1 MARRKIINEQN
12 GAGPW
17 NEIIG
22 LIMIGIG
29 VVILLALLSYDS
41 SDPSWNSV
49 GGNARARNWVGPMG
63 AHVANALYQAFGIA
77 SWIVPLMLF
86 IIGRWQWDDDESEV
100 SKPKILGLFLMI
112 VALTG
117 WVTLFGPEKP
127 GSFYWGGFVGQFL
140 MYGELIGY
148 PVGMAR
154 LLGSLGAFVGLVVL
168 FTAGLLL
175 GTDYTLIG
183 LIDNWSRS
191 RPDGMVAEWAGRLRM
206 RKQVNNPEP
215 VDVVQ
220 PSQVYE
226 KFDQRKRA
234 LRQSAALGGMRVKVR
249 SGVSVGRNA
258 TPSKIPAKGL
268 PGASGDVAEQT
279 GAPVITT
286 AEEPFQFAE
295 SAQAGAE
302 PLQSPARIPPSP
314 DIDQNLPKSE
324 PKSVPRSVPKSD
336 PPKSDDDDVAPV
348 QTKTPGDQS
357 EKTLSQDETSSQR
370 TVDEMMATASVKRV
384 ETAESP
390 ADKGEKSGKSKLSRL
405 VKNISRAISH
415 YKLPSTE
422 MLTPPAPRS
431 EMAEAELMERARQLA
446 EKCAEF
452 NVSGQVKQISP
463 GPVVTTFEFKPDP
476 GVKYSRITG
485 LVDDLCLALKAESV
499 RIDRIPGKST
509 VGIEVPN
516 TNREMIRLREVLE
529 SKKFHES
536 KSKLTIA
543 LGKTIDGANYVADL
557 AKMPHLLIAGA
568 TGAGKSVALNTILT
582 SMLYKATPD
591 EVKFILIDPKR
602 LELGLYADIPHLLSP
617 IVTDPKRASYALKW
631 AVAEME
637 SRYKRLASFGVRN
650 IEQYNAEIK
659 ASSKR
664 GDHSDDEEEAGP
676 LPYIVVIIDEL
687 ADLMMISARDVEES
701 ITRLAQMARAVGI
714 HLVLAT
720 QRPSVD
726 VITGLIKAN
735 FPSRISFRVSSKV
748 DSRTIIDTNGA
759 EQLLGQ
765 GDMLFLPPGTSRLV
779 RVHGAYID
787 EKEVKRIADFVRSQA
802 TPAYDEQIVM
812 SEKELQDG
820 EFGEM
825 KKDEKYDEAVRIVIE
840 MGRASTSV
848 LQRRLRIGYG
858 RAASI
863 IDMMERDGIVG
874 PEDGS
879 KPRQVLV
886 KSDFLER
893 LDQMRE
899 EDDL

>member
-1 MARRKIINEQN
+1 MARRKIINKQN
-12 GAGPW
+12 ANGPW

-22 LIMIGIG
+22 LILIGIG
-29 VVILLALLSYDS
+29 IVILLALISYDS
-41 SDPSWNSV
+41 GDPSWNSV
-49 GGNARARNWVGPMG
+49 SERTRARNWVGPMG
-63 AHVANALYQAFGIA
+63 AHVSNVLYQAFGVAALIF
-77 SWIVPLMLF
+77 PLMLF

-112 VALTG
+112 VAFTG
-117 WVTLFGPEKP
+117 WVTMFGPEKP

-140 MYGELIGY
+140 MYGEISKI
-148 PVGMAR
+148 PIGMAR
-154 LLGSLGAFVGLVVL
+154 LLGTLGAFVGLTIL

-183 LIDNWSRS
+183 LVDNWSRS
-191 RPDGMVAEWAGRLRM
+191 RPDGAVAELANRLRGW
-206 RKQVNNPEP
+206 KQGRNPQP
-215 VDVVQ
+215 IDAVQ
-220 PSQVYE
+220 PRQVYA
-226 KFDQRKRA
+226 KFDQRKRSN
-234 LRQSAALGGMRVKVR
+234 RQGAPLGGMKVTVR
-249 SGVSVGRNA
+249 PGVPSGRNTAPPAIQSRPEVNGEAGDHLEEAGVIA
-258 TPSKIPAKGL
+258 TNEDAL
-268 PGASGDVAEQT
+268 QV
-279 GAPVITT
+279 
-286 AEEPFQFAE
+286 AE
-295 SAQAGAE
+295 SAQANPDDSQWA
-302 PLQSPARIPPSP
+302 ARIPPST
-314 DIDQNLPKSE
+314 
-324 PKSVPRSVPKSD
+324 VTGPRRSKAGKEDESSHV
-336 PPKSDDDDVAPV
+336 
-348 QTKTPGDQS
+348 
-357 EKTLSQDETSSQR
+357 DETADLGKGAFDLDESSPQR
-370 TVDEMMATASVKRV
+370 SVDEMMATASVKRV
-384 ETAESP
+384 EAAEASVEKE
-390 ADKGEKSGKSKLSRL
+390 KGGKSKIGQL
-405 VKNISRAISH
+405 VKKVSRVLSH

-422 MLTPPAPRS
+422 TLTPPAPRS

-476 GVKYSRITG
+476 GVKYSRITN

-516 TNREMIRLREVLE
+516 SHREMIRLREVLE
-529 SKKFHES
+529 SKRFHES
-536 KSKLTIA
+536 KSKLTLA

-582 SMLYKATPD
+582 SMLYKATPE

-631 AVAEME
+631 AVSEME
-637 SRYKRLASFGVRN
+637 NRYKRLASFGVRN
-650 IEQYNAEIK
+650 IEQYNAEVE
-659 ASSKR
+659 SNSKR
-664 GDHSDDEEEAGP
+664 VSESVDEEETKP

-687 ADLMMISARDVEES
+687 ADLMMVSARDVEES

-802 TPAYDEQIVM
+802 APAYDEHIGL
-812 SEKELQDG
+812 SEKELQGD
-820 EFGEM
+820 EFGDM

-863 IDMMERDGIVG
+863 IDMMEREGIVG

-886 KSDFLER
+886 KADFLER
-893 LDQMRE
+893 LDQIRE

>member
-1 MARRKIINEQN
+1 MARRKIINKQN
-12 GAGPW
+12 ATGPW

-22 LIMIGIG
+22 LILIGIG
-29 VVILLALLSYDS
+29 IVILLALISYDS

-49 GGNARARNWVGPMG
+49 GGNTRARNWVGPMG
-63 AHVANALYQAFGIA
+63 AKVSDALYQAFGIA
-77 SWIVPLMLF
+77 ALIVPLMLF

-100 SKPKILGLFLMI
+100 SKPKILGLLLMI
-112 VALTG
+112 VAFTG
-117 WVTLFGPEKP
+117 WVTLFGPDKP
-127 GSFYWGGFVGQFL
+127 GSFYWGGFVGQWL
-140 MYGELIGY
+140 MYGHMIGL
-148 PVGMAR
+148 AR
-154 LLGSLGAFVGLVVL
+154 LLGSLGAFVGLVIL
-168 FTAGLLL
+168 FTIGLLL

-191 RPDGMVAEWAGRLRM
+191 RPDGAVAGFANRLRI
-206 RKQVNNPEP
+206 RKQERNPQT
-215 VDVVQ
+215 VDAVQ
-220 PSQVYE
+220 PGHVYA
-226 KFDQRKRA
+226 KFNQRKRA
-234 LRQSAALGGMRVKVR
+234 NRQGPTPGGMKVTVR
-249 SGVSVGRNA
+249 PGVPAGRTTTGVQSGQ
-258 TPSKIPAKGL
+258 PAKSEREL
-268 PGASGDVAEQT
+268 NNVADPLEE
-279 GAPVITT
+279 AAVITA
-286 AEEPFQFAE
+286 AEETAQIAE
-295 SAQAGAE
+295 SAQTGHNSRQA
-302 PLQSPARIPPSP
+302 PARIPPSSAKGRRLSLNGNEDGDEQEP
-314 DIDQNLPKSE
+314 DQIIE
-324 PKSVPRSVPKSD
+324 PSD
-336 PPKSDDDDVAPV
+336 SGEESFELDDP
-348 QTKTPGDQS
+348 
-357 EKTLSQDETSSQR
+357 SSSR

-384 ETAESP
+384 DPLEASAE
-390 ADKGEKSGKSKLSRL
+390 KGDKSGKSKLSRL
-405 VKNISRAISH
+405 VKNISRVMAN

-431 EMAEAELMERARQLA
+431 EMAETELMERARQLA
-446 EKCAEF
+446 EKCSEF

-476 GVKYSRITG
+476 GVKYSRITS

-516 TNREMIRLREVLE
+516 SHREMIRLREVLE
-529 SKKFHES
+529 SKRFHES
-536 KSKLTIA
+536 KSKLTLA

-591 EVKFILIDPKR
+591 EVKMILIDPKR

-637 SRYKRLASFGVRN
+637 NRYKRLASFGVRN
-650 IEQYNAEIK
+650 IEQFNAEVDD
-659 ASSKR
+659 SSKR
-664 GDHSDDEEEAGP
+664 SSEPNAEEENKP

-687 ADLMMISARDVEES
+687 ADLMMVSARDVEES

-787 EKEVKRIADFVRSQA
+787 EKEVKRIADFVRLQGA
-802 TPAYDEQIVM
+802 PAYDEQIGL
-812 SEKELQDG
+812 SEKELQGD
-820 EFGEM
+820 EFSEM

-886 KSDFLER
+886 KADFLER

-899 EDDL
+899 EGDF